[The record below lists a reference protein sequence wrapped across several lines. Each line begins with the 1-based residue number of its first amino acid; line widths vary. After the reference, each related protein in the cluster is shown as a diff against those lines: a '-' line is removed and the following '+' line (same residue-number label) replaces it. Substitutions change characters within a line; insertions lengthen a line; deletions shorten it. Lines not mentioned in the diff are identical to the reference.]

1 MLHRS
6 HESMSTIDRAVLGLL
21 IVMAVLLVGIQTAH
35 ATESFLIPSVGMT
48 RAIHGDNEVTP
59 FGQLALRTRWSPLVS
74 SEIGV
79 GYRQD
84 RYDDGALT
92 VRTWPVQATLWLSPI
107 PQVYAGA
114 GVGMYNS
121 SLDFRD
127 DLGLRNRTT
136 QRFGTHV
143 GGGLAIPLTSGVGL
157 DLNAKYVFLERQ
169 NVDFFSF
176 DPSHWTTSAGLAF
189 RFH

>member
-6 HESMSTIDRAVLGLL
+6 HEPMSLLERALVGAL
-21 IVMAVLLVGIQTAH
+21 ILMAVLLVGIQTAH
-35 ATESFLIPSVGMT
+35 ATENYLIPSVGMS

-59 FGQLALRTRWSPLVS
+59 YGQLALRTRWAPVLAT
-74 SEIGV
+74 EIGV

-84 RYDDGALT
+84 HFNNNAVTERS
-92 VRTWPVQATLWLSPI
+92 WPVQATLWLSPI
-107 PQVYAGA
+107 PQVYAGG
-114 GVGMYNS
+114 GVGWYNN
-121 SLDFRD
+121 SLSFRD

-143 GGGLAIPLTSGVGL
+143 GGGLMVPFTSSVGI

-169 NVDFFSF
+169 NVEFVSF
-176 DPSHWTTSAGLAF
+176 DPSHWTTSAGLSI
-189 RFH
+189 RLH

>member
-1 MLHRS
+1 MLQRS
-6 HESMSTIDRAVLGLL
+6 HEPMSLLDRAIIGAL
-21 IVMAVLLVGIQTAH
+21 ILMAVLLVGIQTAH
-35 ATESFLIPSVGMT
+35 ASENYLIPSVGMT
-48 RAIHGDNEVTP
+48 RAVHGDNEVTP
-59 FGQLALRTRWSPLVS
+59 YGQLALRTRWAPIVS

-84 RYDDGALT
+84 HYDDGALT
-92 VRTWPVQATLWLSPI
+92 VRSWPVQATLWLSPI
-107 PQVYAGA
+107 PQVYAGG
-114 GVGMYNS
+114 GVGWYNS

-143 GGGLAIPLTSGVGL
+143 GGGLMVPVTSAVGL
-157 DLNAKYVFLERQ
+157 DLNAKYVFLERE

-176 DPSHWTTSAGLAF
+176 DPSHWTTSAGLSF
-189 RFH
+189 RLR